1 MKKILIVALM
11 LVSMLFVGC
20 DNNKGP
26 FTREYINGESV
37 LMSDG
42 KPAKGIVGEDMYT
55 DTAQVTIFQAEYDD
69 GFINGDIIVFNNKNK
84 EMFKGICKKIDSSAY
99 DIDWTLNDGGTIKGT
114 IAVTSEELED
124 LFREPGVNGYK
135 EGINLNNWFDKVGID
150 ATINSSN
157 YKATKKNGNLDGKV
171 LINNSEYTYEKGIH
185 TDYTIRDK
193 EGNLVSVKKTTGDTV
208 ETWEYD
214 RYGQNHLEEYKEYQG
229 DKQIC
234 TYGGSL
240 RFSRIIT
247 PKDKATKYPNGTRI
261 YIDSSEYEVIY
272 VNVYEKE
279 DGNTAGRQIDMKE
292 YPKTEYGYTL
302 SYDDTMEFY
311 YEFIG
316 SDLAKGKFG
325 ITSSNNN
332 QNTND
337 GEEKIVKFDEIAE
350 KEYYQ
355 EGVTLSSFL
364 DKNVYTA
371 EVKNVMITPDSQ
383 NLILMEAENGE
394 YFYLVN
400 AKGYG
405 SDLVKDWKNYVKNG
419 EGMETLIPL
428 VHLSGD
434 IYRGMI
440 FKNNQE
446 AYDYADMEG
455 FQIYRKK

>member
-42 KPAKGIVGEDMYT
+42 KPAKGIVGEDIYT

-84 EMFKGICKKIDSSAY
+84 EMFKGTCKKIDSSTY

-114 IAVTSEELED
+114 IAITSEELENI
-124 LFREPGVNGYK
+124 FREPGVNGYQD
-135 EGINLNNWFDKVGID
+135 GVNLNSWFAKVAID
-150 ATINSSN
+150 ATINSNN
-157 YKATKKNGNLDGKV
+157 YKATKKNGKFDGQV
-171 LINNSEYTYEKGIH
+171 LANNSEYTYENGVEK
-185 TDYTIRDK
+185 DYTVRDA

-214 RYGQNHLEEYKEYQG
+214 RYGQNELQEYKEYQG

-261 YIDSSEYEVIY
+261 YIDSSDYSVIEVR
-272 VNVYEKE
+272 VYEKA
-279 DGNTAGRQIDMKE
+279 DGNAVERQIDMKE
-292 YPKTEYGYTL
+292 YPNETHEYTL

-325 ITSSNNN
+325 IVSSNNN
-332 QNTND
+332 QNSN
-337 GEEKIVKFDEIAE
+337 GETYHQNGAD
-350 KEYYQ
+350 
-355 EGVTLSSFL
+355 LSSFSAK
-364 DKNVYTA
+364 DVYTA
-371 EVKNVMITPDSQ
+371 EVKNMMITPDNQ

-394 YFYLVN
+394 YFYLTH

-405 SDLVKDWKNYVKNG
+405 SDLIQDWKNYVKNG
-419 EGMETLIPL
+419 DGMETLIPL
-428 VHLSGD
+428 VHLTGD
-434 IYRGMI
+434 IYKGMI
-440 FKNNQE
+440 FKDNQD
-446 AYDYADMEG
+446 AYNYADKEG
-455 FQIYRKK
+455 FQIYR

>member
-11 LVSMLFVGC
+11 LVSIIFAGC

-55 DTAQVTIFQAEYDD
+55 DIVQVTIFQAEYDD
-69 GFINGDIIVFNNKNK
+69 GFIDGDVIIFNNKNK
-84 EMFKGICKKIDSSAY
+84 EMFKGTCKKIDSSTYA
-99 DIDWTLNDGGTIKGT
+99 IDWTLNDGATIKGT
-114 IAVTSEELED
+114 IAVTSEELEN
-124 LFREPGVNGYK
+124 LFREPGVNGYQ
-135 EGINLNNWFDKVGID
+135 EGISLNNWFGKVAID
-150 ATINSSN
+150 ATINSNN
-157 YKATKKNGNLDGKV
+157 YKATKKNGNFDGKV
-171 LINNSEYTYEKGIH
+171 LNNNSEIIYENGVEK
-185 TDYTIRDK
+185 DYTIRDN
-193 EGNLVSVKKTTGDTV
+193 EGNLVSIKKTTGDNV

-214 RYGQNHLEEYKEYQG
+214 RYGQSKLQEYREHHGKEE
-229 DKQIC
+229 IC
-234 TYGGSL
+234 KYTSNS
-240 RFSRIIT
+240 RFYRIIT

-261 YIDSSEYEVIY
+261 DIDFIANHSMS
-272 VNVYEKE
+272 
-279 DGNTAGRQIDMKE
+279 IDVFKKNDTDAMYTFVETKE
-292 YPKTEYGYTL
+292 YPKEKYGDGL
-302 SYDDTMEFY
+302 SYDDMMEVY

-325 ITSSNNN
+325 IASSNNN
-332 QNTND
+332 QSIND

-364 DKNVYTA
+364 DKDVYTA
-371 EVKNVMITPDSQ
+371 EAKNMMISPDNQ

-405 SDLVKDWKNYVKNG
+405 SDLVKDWKNYINNRDS
-419 EGMETLIPL
+419 METIIPFA
-428 VHLSGD
+428 HLSGD

>member
-69 GFINGDIIVFNNKNK
+69 GFINGDIVVFNNKNK
-84 EMFKGICKKIDSSAY
+84 EMFKGTCKKIDSNTY

-114 IAVTSEELED
+114 IATTSEELEN
-124 LFREPGVNGYK
+124 LFREPGVNGYQD
-135 EGINLNNWFDKVGID
+135 GVNLNNWFAKVALD
-150 ATINSSN
+150 ATINANN
-157 YKATKKNGNLDGKV
+157 YKATKKNGNFDGKV
-171 LINNSEYTYEKGIH
+171 LVNNSEFTYENGVEK
-185 TDYTIRDK
+185 DYTVRDA

-214 RYGQNHLEEYKEYQG
+214 RYGQNELQEYKEYQG

-261 YIDSSEYEVIY
+261 YINSSDYNVIEVR
-272 VNVYEKE
+272 VYEKA
-279 DGNTAGRQIDMKE
+279 DGNTVERQIDMKE
-292 YPKTEYGYTL
+292 YPNETHEYTL

-316 SDLAKGKFG
+316 SDLAKGNFG
-325 ITSSNNN
+325 IASSNNN
-332 QNTND
+332 QNVNNTETYHQD
-337 GEEKIVKFDEIAE
+337 GAA
-350 KEYYQ
+350 
-355 EGVTLSSFL
+355 LSSFS
-364 DKNVYTA
+364 DKDVYTA
-371 EVKNVMITPDSQ
+371 EVKNMMITPDNQ

-394 YFYLVN
+394 YFYLVH

-428 VHLSGD
+428 VHLTGD
-434 IYRGMI
+434 IYKGMI
-440 FKNNQE
+440 FKDNQD
-446 AYDYADMEG
+446 AYNYADKEG
-455 FQIYRKK
+455 FQIYR